1 MRNTFIGQWWW
12 SVDRFSFVIILIMIA
27 FSAFMVATASP
38 AVAERIGLESFF
50 FIRKQIVY
58 LSVALVTLFVISTFS
73 PKNIKLLGATG
84 FAAGILLMVAVL
96 FVGTEVKGATRWI
109 SFGGFSMQPS
119 EFIKPFFTV
128 IVAWILSKK
137 YEHEHFPSFTITT
150 FIYFTLVVLL
160 LLQPDLGMTV
170 TITIIWIGQMF
181 VAGLSIV
188 WLIASGM
195 GGLLLVGLSYLF
207 LPHVTKRID
216 NYLNPEAS
224 ENYQVTR
231 SLEAFMNG
239 GLYGTGP
246 GEGLVKQHIPDS
258 HTDFIFAV
266 VGEELGLLTCI
277 IIISLYA
284 TIVVRGFINL
294 TNESDK
300 FSAFTITGLLIQF
313 GTQSMIN
320 MGVTLNLLPTKGMTL
335 PFISYGGSSM
345 ISVAIAIGILLA
357 LSKRKFGS
365 HLYHKIRRTSYK
377 LRELQ

>member
-84 FAAGILLMVAVL
+84 FATGILLMVAVL

-109 SFGGFSMQPS
+109 SLGGFSMQPS

-137 YEHEHFPSFTITT
+137 YEHEHFPAFTTTT